1 MKKHYFFVTADFKFR
16 KKYVNTQYDS
26 HPTDVW
32 RFDQKETYMIEQKKD
47 ETDEI
52 FFPALKKYI
61 TDALDAYADSWL
73 AQSNSKVPQDSGW
86 QWAKDSVSLIT
97 FSKLN

>member
-32 RFDQKETYMIEQKKD
+32 RFDQKETYMIEQKD

-52 FFPALKKYI
+52 FFPALKSILPMLWMHMRIRGLLKVIQKYRKI
-61 TDALDAYADSWL
+61 VGGNGQKTVL
-73 AQSNSKVPQDSGW
+73 A
-86 QWAKDSVSLIT
+86 
-97 FSKLN
+97 